1 MGLKKIFEIY
11 KLKKELPTKEDI
23 EEIFKNLEPEPVSKY
38 LEVSKMGNK
47 LTIPYNIKE
56 GDIIQVF
63 PSVDGLDLY
72 LLVWNISEEEDTV
85 RLMLISEFTEF
96 ATSKDVKITIDGQEY
111 IVQTDIFVDFP
122 YENLR
127 TALGK
132 RLLFKVG
139 EISKTQMQKI
149 DKVFYGEEK
158 GDGTFITPT
167 KALFKKA
174 EAGRLATLVA
184 EYIQKQEK
192 YYENLEHIKLVLKR
206 QPALAASEKERYTI
220 FKNLFYARY
229 DKEREILVIKPI
241 KKNVVYRVGK
251 ILLKI
256 NGKELILYE
265 GIIYEKISLP
275 LPKEFYSWEIL
286 ERGLKLEVY

>member
-1 MGLKKIFEIY
+1 MGLKEIFEIY
-11 KLKKELPTKEDI
+11 QLKRALPTKQDI

-38 LEVSKMGNK
+38 LEIPKMGNK
-47 LTIPYNIKE
+47 LTIPYNIRE
-56 GDIIQVF
+56 RDIIQLF

-85 RLMLISEFTEF
+85 RLMLISEFIEF
-96 ATSKDVKITIDGQEY
+96 ATSKDVKITIDERKY

-132 RLLFKVG
+132 RFLFKVG
-139 EISKTQMQKI
+139 EISETHMQKI
-149 DKVFYGEEK
+149 DKVFYGEEE

-174 EAGRLATLVA
+174 EAERLAILVN

-192 YYENLEHIKLVLKR
+192 YYETLEHIKLVLKR
-206 QPALAASEKERYTI
+206 KTVLAASEKERYTI
-220 FKNLFYARY
+220 FKNLFYAKY

-241 KKNVVYRVGK
+241 KKDIIYRVGK
-251 ILLKI
+251 ILLKVD
-256 NGKELILYE
+256 GKELILYE
-265 GIIYEKISLP
+265 GIIFEEISLP
-275 LPKEFYSWEIL
+275 FPKELYNWEIL
-286 ERGLKLEVY
+286 EKGLKLEVY